1 MIANRREGGGM
12 VRAAATG
19 QIENLKA
26 SDVRKDFR
34 EVLNR
39 VEYTGTK
46 VFINRR
52 GKVAGVLMPEKEY
65 ELFEYLLDLADTAAA
80 KKALKD
86 SERIPWSEVKQRRL
100 EKE

>member
-1 MIANRREGGGM
+1 MSANRHEGGRLLGAD
-12 VRAAATG
+12 AASLV
-19 QIENLKA
+19 ENLKA
-26 SDVRKDFR
+26 SDVRRDFR

-52 GKVAGVLMPEKEY
+52 GKVAGVIMSEKEY
-65 ELFEYLLDLADTAAA
+65 ELFESLLDLADAAAA

-86 SERIPWSEVKQRRL
+86 PERIPWSEVRNRQR
-100 EKE
+100 